1 MRLKSGSVSYGR
13 RERGQP
19 SAPPSPL
26 EFKVQ
31 NNRSVGLPLMQRFWF
46 GRRLILAEN
55 ASVFPATSLVT
66 VSSLALDKK
75 ALLFLPNCSQL
86 GAEDCVEFQTI
97 PFVPVSGWLLITQGL
112 VSLELP
118 ALASSQPRP
127 LKHLLAVPKR
137 WPSKGTKP
145 ATSFQA
151 SGSGQSEI
159 LMGSPQFGGCDGL
172 RSHSTGAE
180 LVLEY
185 ICLCLF
191 LGRCCMNDIQ
201 KFYRFHQGCLSLTL
215 TASGGEKLPP
225 ALVSFAW
232 LLLDPSSGLT

>member
-151 SGSGQSEI
+151 SGLGQSEV
-159 LMGSPQFGGCDGL
+159 LMGSPQFGGCE
-172 RSHSTGAE
+172 RPEVTQHR
-180 LVLEY
+180 
-185 ICLCLF
+185 
-191 LGRCCMNDIQ
+191 GRAGPGVHLSMSIPRPML
-201 KFYRFHQGCLSLTL
+201 YERHTEILSL
-215 TASGGEKLPP
+215 PP
-225 ALVSFAW
+225 GVPEFD
-232 LLLDPSSGLT
+232 LDSIWG